1 MEVGRLGLLTR
12 PVMSSKWFRAILRP
26 MAKGL
31 IPLLALCGIFFAQEA
46 PQANGGSPPPG
57 ASLRTERV
65 ARTLLPDTPYQ
76 HRFWDKENL
85 TLFATT
91 AALNTAD
98 FVVTRSILQNGGR
111 ELDPAARLFGR
122 STAGLAVNFAGE
134 TVRVIG
140 ISYFFHK
147 TGHHKLERIASMINI
162 GVSAGAVTYDFA
174 Q

>member
-1 MEVGRLGLLTR
+1 
-12 PVMSSKWFRAILRP
+12 

-31 IPLLALCGIFFAQEA
+31 IPWLALCGTFFAQEA
-46 PQANGGSPPPG
+46 TQSDGGSPPPV
-57 ASLRTERV
+57 ASLSPEPVSR
-65 ARTLLPDTPYQ
+65 ALLPDTPYQ
-76 HRFWDKENL
+76 HRFWDKQNL

-98 FVVTRSILQNGGR
+98 FVVTRSILQHGGR
-111 ELDPAARLFGR
+111 ELDPTARLFGR

-134 TVRVIG
+134 TVRVIA

-147 TGHHKLERIASMINI
+147 TGHHKLERIASLINI
-162 GVSAGAVTYDFA
+162 GASAAAVSYDFA